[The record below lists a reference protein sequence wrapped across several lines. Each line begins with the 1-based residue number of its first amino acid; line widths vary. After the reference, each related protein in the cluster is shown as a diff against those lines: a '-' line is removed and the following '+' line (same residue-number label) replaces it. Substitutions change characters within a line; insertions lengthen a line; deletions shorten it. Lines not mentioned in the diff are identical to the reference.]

1 MNKKKI
7 YLIGTVTCL
16 FFTACTLDTVPTDK
30 YVEENFWKNS
40 GQISAG
46 LTACYSTMY
55 NTYMYGPMLIF
66 SETATPNAYNYGNNG
81 GWRVIGNGTLNLSN
95 SAMVN
100 SKWGSCYQGIGRC
113 NTFIENSSSFDME
126 EDELNEMVGEAKF
139 LRALYYFDLTKN
151 YGDAPLILE
160 KPDVN
165 TQSYLPR
172 DPQEDIVVQILKD
185 LDDAALSLPVNPS
198 QKGRATKGAAYA
210 LKARVCLFFEKWD
223 EAEKAADA
231 VVALN
236 KYSLYPD
243 YRELFSLEH
252 ENNQEVIF
260 DVQYQYPDIT
270 HSGDGLDLVLR
281 QHNTIAPTLDLVR
294 AYEWTDGKLYSENP
308 DRDLY
313 TDRDPRFYATIVY
326 PGATYMGKKVGNT
339 TFINTGYTYKK
350 FAKYDEA
357 AATMDDTNDINLILL
372 RYADV
377 LLMKAEARNELLA
390 APDQAVYDAINA
402 VRGGQSV
409 NMPQY
414 NMATDNFTKE
424 QMREKIRHERRIE
437 LAGEGVYYD
446 DIRRWRIAENVMNA
460 YVLKYDGS
468 RVETRTFSSKNYLW
482 PLPQQEIDDNP
493 NLLPNNPGW
502 ETTSTE

>member
-16 FFTACTLDTVPTDK
+16 FFTACTLDTVPTAK

-55 NTYMYGPMLIF
+55 NAYMYGSMLIF

-172 DPQEDIVVQILKD
+172 D
-185 LDDAALSLPVNPS
+185 
-198 QKGRATKGAAYA
+198 
-210 LKARVCLFFEKWD
+210 
-223 EAEKAADA
+223 
-231 VVALN
+231 
-236 KYSLYPD
+236 
-243 YRELFSLEH
+243 
-252 ENNQEVIF
+252 
-260 DVQYQYPDIT
+260 
-270 HSGDGLDLVLR
+270 LV
-281 QHNTIAPTLDLVR
+281 
-294 AYEWTDGKLYSENP
+294 
-308 DRDLY
+308 
-313 TDRDPRFYATIVY
+313 
-326 PGATYMGKKVGNT
+326 
-339 TFINTGYTYKK
+339 
-350 FAKYDEA
+350 
-357 AATMDDTNDINLILL
+357 
-372 RYADV
+372 
-377 LLMKAEARNELLA
+377 
-390 APDQAVYDAINA
+390 
-402 VRGGQSV
+402 
-409 NMPQY
+409 
-414 NMATDNFTKE
+414 
-424 QMREKIRHERRIE
+424 
-437 LAGEGVYYD
+437 
-446 DIRRWRIAENVMNA
+446 
-460 YVLKYDGS
+460 
-468 RVETRTFSSKNYLW
+468 SSC
-482 PLPQQEIDDNP
+482 
-493 NLLPNNPGW
+493 
-502 ETTSTE
+502 